1 MTSTAAVSKQDNGRG
16 EVSISFDLLTA
27 TQAKRRMTAEDH
39 RSLSSRIGEAKK
51 RVDGSASNVMWDAA
65 LDVYNAVEVSD
76 LIGEHEGAAY
86 RTRGVLAT
94 ELGFS
99 EGYVSRLL
107 KIGRA
112 VVRHGVRRNSK
123 AFAFLAANAA
133 NKALTPVLGDT
144 PATTEEFNAALEALM
159 SGKQVESGQ
168 TRQAQPNDGTESEGT
183 EGSKPTAPATA
194 GDIIAQTQVLEVA
207 LHGLDDVQAEKV
219 RAYWVK
225 AALADKQA
233 RDQIAA
239 KSKDKDET
247 PTPAKVAEHVAR
259 KVGSM
264 GQAAKDAGQPKA

>member
-1 MTSTAAVSKQDNGRG
+1 MTSTAAVSKQDNERG

-159 SGKQVESGQ
+159 SGKQVESSQ
-168 TRQAQPNDGTESEGT
+168 TRQAQPNDGTEST
-183 EGSKPTAPATA
+183 EGSTEGGKSTAPATA
-194 GDIIAQTQVLEVA
+194 GDIIAQIQAFEPV

-219 RAYWVK
+219 RAYMVK

-239 KSKDKDET
+239 KSKDK
-247 PTPAKVAEHVAR
+247 AE
-259 KVGSM
+259 KPSP
-264 GQAAKDAGQPKA
+264 KDMPKQRTEGDKPEA

>member
-1 MTSTAAVSKQDNGRG
+1 MTSTAVTKQDNGRG
-16 EVSISFDLLTA
+16 AVEISHDLLTA
-27 TQAKRRMTAEDH
+27 SQAKRRMTAEDH

-86 RTRGVLAT
+86 RTRGVLA
-94 ELGFS
+94 ESLGFS

-123 AFAFLAANAA
+123 QFAFLAANAA

-144 PATTEEFNAALEALM
+144 PVSTEEFTKTLDALM
-159 SGKQVESGQ
+159 SGKQIESTQ
-168 TRQAQPNDGTESEGT
+168 TRQAQPNDGTETETET
-183 EGSKPTAPATA
+183 EGSTPKAPATA
-194 GDIIAQTQVLEVA
+194 GDIIAQIQAFEPV

-219 RAYWVK
+219 RAYMVK

-239 KSKDKDET
+239 KQDKSKGKGDK
-247 PTPAKVAEHVAR
+247 PTPQD
-259 KVGSM
+259 M
-264 GQAAKDAGQPKA
+264 PKQRTEGDKPEA

>member
-27 TQAKRRMTAEDH
+27 TQAKRRMSAEDH

-76 LIGEHEGAAY
+76 LVGEHDGAAY

-123 AFAFLAANAA
+123 QFAFLAANAA

-144 PATTEEFNAALEALM
+144 PVTTEEFTKALDALM
-159 SGKQVESGQ
+159 SGKQIESKQ
-168 TRQAQPNDGTESEGT
+168 TRQAQPNEGDTTEDEG
-183 EGSKPTAPATA
+183 EKSPKAPATA
-194 GDIIAQTQVLEVA
+194 GDIIAQIQAFEPV

-219 RAYWVK
+219 RAYMVK

-239 KSKDKDET
+239 KQDKGKAEKPSPADLARKSRGESKADYDG
-247 PTPAKVAEHVAR
+247 PAK
-259 KVGSM
+259 S
-264 GQAAKDAGQPKA
+264 